1 MIEEITIKF
10 GTELKPTQNGYK
22 LQLYNLKCT
31 SALKHKE
38 KGKWIKMKA
47 CAIDFSIV
55 STL

>member
-10 GTELKPTQNGYK
+10 GTKLKPTQNSCK
-22 LQLYNLKCT
+22 LQLYNLQCT

-38 KGKWIKMKA
+38 KGKRIKMKA
-47 CAIDFSIV
+47 CATDFSIV